1 MLQQLQTI
9 MTQLDILNENPWPVL
24 AFVVSIYATYK
35 LVKYLIKRA
44 DYEPTEVAPRKQEP
58 APEPVEYF
66 NDWAEH
72 IAKENKKARMY
83 KGKAGAT
90 AKTKGGKK

>member
-1 MLQQLQTI
+1 

-24 AFVVSIYATYK
+24 AFVVSIYATYRV
-35 LVKYLIKRA
+35 VKYLIKRA
-44 DYEPTEVAPRKQEP
+44 DYEPTEVAHRKQEP

-66 NDWAEH
+66 NDWADH

-90 AKTKGGKK
+90 TKAKGGKK